1 MAKAFNNYPSSA
13 RKRAAAAL
21 RHKEKNGTSC
31 GTPVGWYR
39 ATQISQNKKLS
50 MSVIKRTFSFL
61 SRAKTYD
68 QGKFTDDKGKDICG
82 SIMYAAWGG
91 DSMKNWCERIINKQ
105 SEKRAMTPAIEKGLK
120 NKMEKHNESVSSPT
134 KKATM
139 RMLKA
144 VFNRGVGAYKTNPS
158 SVRPS
163 VKNPETWAYARVNS
177 FLYALK
183 NERFRSGKHD
193 TDLFPKGHKLSTKK

>member
-1 MAKAFNNYPSSA
+1 MAKSFNNYPSTA
-13 RKRAAAAL
+13 RKRAQAAL
-21 RHKEKNGTSC
+21 RHKEKTNTSC
-31 GTPVGWYR
+31 GTPVGWRR
-39 ATQISQNKKLS
+39 ATQISQNKKLT
-50 MSVIKRTFSFL
+50 MSTIKRTFSFL

-91 DSMKNWCERIINKQ
+91 DSMKNWCERIINRE
-105 SEKRAMTPAIEKGLK
+105 SENRAMTDAVQEGLK

-144 VFNRGVGAYKTNPS
+144 VFNRGVGAYKTNPG
-158 SVRPS
+158 SVRPN
-163 VKNPETWAYARVNS
+163 VKSPEQWAYARVNS

>member
-1 MAKAFNNYPSSA
+1 MPKSYNNYPRTA
-13 RKRAAAAL
+13 RNRAAAAL
-21 RHKEKNGTSC
+21 KHKEKNGTSC
-31 GTPVGWYR
+31 GTPVGWRR
-39 ATQISQNKKLS
+39 ASQISKNQKLTL
-50 MSVIKRTFSFL
+50 SVVKRTFSFL

-91 DSMKNWCERIINKQ
+91 DSMKNWAERIINGQ
-105 SEKRAMTPAIEKGLK
+105 SEKRNVSSAVEKGLK
-120 NKMEKHNESVSSPT
+120 NKMEKHNKSVTAPT

-144 VFNRGVGAYKTNPS
+144 VFRRGIGAYKTNPQ

-163 VKNPETWAYARVNS
+163 VKSPEQWAYARVSS

-193 TDLFPKGHKLSTKK
+193 TDLFPKGHKLSSKK

>member
-1 MAKAFNNYPSSA
+1 MPKSYNNYPRTA
-13 RKRAAAAL
+13 RNRAAAAL
-21 RHKEKNGTSC
+21 KHKEKNGTSC
-31 GTPVGWYR
+31 GTPVGWRR
-39 ATQISQNKKLS
+39 ASQISKNQKLTL
-50 MSVIKRTFSFL
+50 SVIKRTFSFL

-91 DSMKNWCERIINKQ
+91 DSMKNWAERIINRQ
-105 SEKRAMTPAIEKGLK
+105 SEKRNVSSAVEKGLK
-120 NKMEKHNESVSSPT
+120 NKMEKHNKSVTAPT

-144 VFNRGVGAYKTNPS
+144 VFRRGIGAYKTNPQ

-163 VKNPETWAYARVNS
+163 VKSPEQWAYARVSS

-193 TDLFPKGHKLSTKK
+193 TDLFPKGHKLSSKK